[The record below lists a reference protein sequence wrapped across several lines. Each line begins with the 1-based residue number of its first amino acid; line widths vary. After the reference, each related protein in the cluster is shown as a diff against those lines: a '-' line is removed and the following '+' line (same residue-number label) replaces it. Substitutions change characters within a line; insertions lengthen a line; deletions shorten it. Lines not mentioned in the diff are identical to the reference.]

1 MGYQPKSAIRRRRIK
16 HEASF
21 EMRLAKAARQ
31 AREAA
36 ELLPPGL
43 DREMLLRKAS
53 ACDTAAQIHQWISA
67 PGTSLPEEVVSTL
80 ADKAPHGGA

>member
-36 ELLPPGL
+36 PWWRVVLGTIDPTTW
-43 DREMLLRKAS
+43 LRAR
-53 ACDTAAQIHQWISA
+53 
-67 PGTSLPEEVVSTL
+67 
-80 ADKAPHGGA
+80 